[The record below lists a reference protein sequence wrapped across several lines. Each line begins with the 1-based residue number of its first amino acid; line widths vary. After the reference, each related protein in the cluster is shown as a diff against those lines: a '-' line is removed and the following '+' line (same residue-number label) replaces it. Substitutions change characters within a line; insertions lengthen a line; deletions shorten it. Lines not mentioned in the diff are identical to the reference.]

1 MLIDWFTVIA
11 QVVNF
16 LILVFLLKRFLYKPI
31 LNAIDEREKR
41 IATELEEAAK
51 QQSEAQGEHQKYQ
64 QLHDDLTQKKE
75 ALLATAQKDAEAER
89 QRLTEAA
96 RKESDELRTRLQESL
111 QTEQSNLSKDLKGR
125 AQREVFDIARKVLT
139 DLAGTSLEAQITGVF
154 IEKIAAMDKEE
165 KAQLLAALKPTG
177 QPITVSSAFELA
189 ADQQAKIKSAVA
201 KLLGEETELQFRT
214 APDEVGGIELSAN
227 SFKIA
232 WTIAEYLGA
241 LEKRITALPEAPENN
256 LSKTESHVK

>member
-41 IATELEEAAK
+41 IAAQLEEAAK

-64 QLHDDLTQKKE
+64 QLNDDLTQQKD
-75 ALLATAQKDAEAER
+75 ALIATAQKEAEAER
-89 QRLTEAA
+89 RRLTEAA
-96 RKESDELRTRLQESL
+96 RKESNELRTRLQESL
-111 QTEQSNLSKDLKGR
+111 QTEQTNLRKDLKGR

-139 DLAGTSLEAQITGVF
+139 DLAGTSLEAQITDVF
-154 IEKIAAMDKEE
+154 VEKIAAMGKEE
-165 KAQLLAALKPTG
+165 KAQLLAALKPVG
-177 QPITVSSAFELA
+177 KPVTVSSAFELA
-189 ADQQAKIKSAVA
+189 AAQQTEIKGAVA
-201 KLLGEETELQFRT
+201 KLLGEETKLQFRT

-227 SFKIA
+227 GFKIA

-241 LEKRITALPEAPENN
+241 LEKRITAFPEAPENN
-256 LSKTESHVK
+256 LAKTESHVK